1 MRNLFEFNL
10 VQNPALGA
18 IAVHA
23 AVIQCYESTGRAHG
37 ASLPPLMLVVPMVF
51 HKETRD
57 AISGKVLDGSFYK
70 AIADNRAIP
79 AGLQHRMEAMSEL
92 SFASLNLGAA
102 AKLIE
107 RDPQDTGV
115 FFKPRR
121 LSAVSI
127 KPANPDVQDTIAAA
141 KRIGHWIATIRLET
155 LCSLLGVRF

>member
-1 MRNLFEFNL
+1 MRNLFEFSL

-23 AVIQCYESTGRAHG
+23 AVLQCFESTGRLRG
-37 ASLPPLMLVVPMVF
+37 ASLAPLMLVVPMVF

-70 AIADNRAIP
+70 AIADNRSIP
-79 AGLQHRMEAMSEL
+79 AGLQHRLEAMKEL
-92 SFASLNLGAA
+92 SFVSVNLGAA

-107 RDPQDTGV
+107 RDAQDLGV
-115 FFKPRR
+115 SFKPKR
-121 LSAVSI
+121 LSTVAI
-127 KPANPDVQDTIAAA
+127 KPANTDVQDTVAAA